1 MSALLS
7 FSLPSHAVLLMPQP
21 VACLL
26 VKKHGLAFLIILV
39 VIWYAAP
46 SLVSVY
52 SCCLYLS
59 KDKLFCWPKAIIP
72 YIDLC
77 GMLHPKLTVLWHC
90 GFSRIN
96 GKFLQKLNLLLCY
109 DFDGRRRHCVP
120 LRNWDLTASAA
131 GRIRASPS
139 FFVLFCFPLWLPTC
153 VWRSDHFQACSH
165 VCLSHFLS
173 LLQHGSGSIE
183 LPALPCTRLICR
195 VSALRN
201 ASASLGLSCTSGCAN
216 FMDHV
221 SGRMDG

>member
-26 VKKHGLAFLIILV
+26 VKKHGLAFLIILM
-39 VIWYAAP
+39 VIWYAVP

-59 KDKLFCWPKAIIP
+59 KDKLFCLPKAIIP

-139 FFVLFCFPLWLPTC
+139 FFVLFSPLIANLCLKVWSFPGLLP
-153 VWRSDHFQACSH
+153 
-165 VCLSHFLS
+165 CLPVS
-173 LLQHGSGSIE
+173 LP
-183 LPALPCTRLICR
+183 LPAAAWLWEHRAPCTALHPSDLQG
-195 VSALRN
+195 VS
-201 ASASLGLSCTSGCAN
+201 T
-216 FMDHV
+216 
-221 SGRMDG
+221 